1 MEVFGFVILFNVLDY
16 YYRSGYVFVRDFDGI
31 L

>member
-16 YYRSGYVFVRDFDGI
+16 YYRFGYVFVRDFDCS